1 MRIHVINPNTTR
13 SMTLKIG
20 AAAKAAAS
28 PGVEVTAVNPEFGPA
43 SIEGY
48 FDEAFSIPGLIE
60 EIGKARDADAFVIA
74 CFDDTGLE
82 AARCATSAPV
92 IGIGEA
98 AFHMASL
105 IAAKFSVVTTLS
117 RSIVPIEHNLAKYG
131 LISRCARVRAAEVPV
146 LALEEPGSDARRLIE
161 QEIERALAEDGAE
174 AIVLGC
180 AGMTD
185 LARDLA
191 RKAGVPVLDG
201 VACAVSLAE
210 SLVRLG
216 LKTSKRRTYAAP
228 FAEDLHGRVQALR
241 AGGLSFVCNSAQAAA
256 GRICVA
262 GDIGHPRS
270 LGEAHERH
278 PAIDVFVLARAD
290 EIGLVPNADVAARI
304 LHETIEFDPRRPVR
318 LVARPRIGLEVIEA
332 APILNERQE
341 TEIRVA
347 EEAMF
352 GRRRLEFLQHFRHRA
367 KSSAAI
373 YAASTVC

>member
-28 PGVEVTAVNPEFGPA
+28 PGVEVTTVNPDYGPA

-48 FDEAFSIPGLIE
+48 FDEAFSVPGLIE

-82 AARCATSAPV
+82 PARCATPAPV

-131 LISRCARVRAAEVPV
+131 LLSRCARVRAAEVPV
-146 LALEEPGSDARRLIE
+146 LALEEPGSDARRAIEMEIE
-161 QEIERALAEDGAE
+161 QALTHDGAE

-185 LARDLA
+185 LAHDLE

-228 FAEDLHGRVQALR
+228 LAKPYTGEFKRFAP
-241 AGGLSFVCNSAQAAA
+241 AA
-256 GRICVA
+256 G
-262 GDIGHPRS
+262 
-270 LGEAHERH
+270 
-278 PAIDVFVLARAD
+278 
-290 EIGLVPNADVAARI
+290 
-304 LHETIEFDPRRPVR
+304 
-318 LVARPRIGLEVIEA
+318 
-332 APILNERQE
+332 
-341 TEIRVA
+341 
-347 EEAMF
+347 
-352 GRRRLEFLQHFRHRA
+352 
-367 KSSAAI
+367 
-373 YAASTVC
+373 